1 MDKVIEFVKNI
12 IRKKDNIEVS
22 CDMTC
27 GRGNDT
33 LFLSGL
39 SKKVYAFD
47 IQKDAIESTKEKTKE
62 CNNVALIN
70 DSHSN
75 VDKYVFE
82 GIDVAMYNLGYLP
95 KGDHHVTTNY
105 LSTIDSIKKTT
116 LKLNVKGI
124 ITIII
129 YPGHPEGYEESV
141 KITEYLKTFNQKEYE
156 VLKYEFINQI
166 NMPPYAYVIE
176 KLK

>member
-1 MDKVIEFVKNI
+1 MSKLKLNKINFDESDFLV
-12 IRKKDNIEVS
+12 EV
-22 CDMTC
+22 
-27 GRGNDT
+27 
-33 LFLSGL
+33 
-39 SKKVYAFD
+39 
-47 IQKDAIESTKEKTKE
+47 TKEKTKE
-62 CNNVALIN
+62 CNNVVLIN

-82 GIDVAMYNLGYLP
+82 GLDVAMYNLGYLP

-105 LSTIDSIKKTT
+105 LSTIDSIEKTT